1 MTSIRS
7 RLFMILMITTGVVW
21 MSAIAWIYLST
32 RAEVERVLD
41 ARLIEAARMVSSLIT
56 SQEID
61 PKRAAQIPTVEAPLH
76 ASYDRQ
82 LSCQIWA
89 LDGTLVGRSDAA
101 PATPL
106 TDSGEGF
113 SETVVGGEIW
123 RVYAVLNSDLGMRVL
138 VGDNMRVRD
147 RLVADVIR
155 GLALP
160 ALLILPI
167 LAGLIWLSVRKG
179 LAPLNAMAGALETR
193 PASDLSALPDADT
206 PSEIKPVI
214 RSLNGL
220 FGRVSAARER
230 ERDFTAFAA
239 HELRTPIAGL
249 KTQAQ
254 VALGSEDPDIRRNA
268 LRQIVV
274 GVDRTSRLV
283 RQLTDLT
290 NAESGE
296 IVSARRDVNLG
307 KIVGQL
313 VDDIRQHYP
322 DTPAIEVDPKL
333 SGITLSADPS
343 LLMLAARN
351 LMENAVLHSR
361 GDGVVRCSAR
371 VERDGIAVT
380 IDDSGPGIPEEELP
394 KVRDRFYRGRN
405 KTPMGSGLGLAIA
418 DLAMKRLGGD
428 VHLENRREGGL
439 RAELR
444 FIETAKHTCME
455 ESLPPQRHQCPVGST
470 GQ

>member
-1 MTSIRS
+1 MRSIRG

-21 MSAIAWIYLST
+21 MSAIVWIYLST
-32 RAEVERVLD
+32 RHEVERVLD

-61 PKRAAQIPTVEAPLH
+61 PKRAAQIPTVEPALH

-113 SETVVGGEIW
+113 SQTVVGGEIW
-123 RVYAVLNSDLGMRVL
+123 RVYAVMNSDLGMRVL

-179 LAPLNAMAGALETR
+179 LAPLNAMASTLETR

-220 FGRVSAARER
+220 FGRVSAARQR

-254 VALGSEDPDIRRNA
+254 VALGSEDPRIRNNA
-268 LRQIVV
+268 LRQMVI

-290 NAESGE
+290 NTESGE
-296 IVSARRDVNLG
+296 IATAQQDVNIG
-307 KIVGQL
+307 KVLGQL
-313 VDDIRQHYP
+313 ADDIGQHYS
-322 DTPAIEVDPKL
+322 DTAVIEVDPKL
-333 SGITLSADPS
+333 AGICLSVDPS
-343 LLMLAARN
+343 LFTLAARN
-351 LMENAVLHSR
+351 LLENAALHS
-361 GDGVVRCSAR
+361 GSEGVVRCLVR
-371 VERDGIAVT
+371 TEKDGFGVV

-405 KTPMGSGLGLAIA
+405 KTAMGSGLGLAIA
-418 DLAMKRLGGD
+418 DLAMKRLGGKLY
-428 VHLENRREGGL
+428 LENRREGGL

-444 FIETAKHTCME
+444 FADTVKIDCSDKP
-455 ESLPPQRHQCPVGST
+455 SGQQRREHPVGSI
-470 GQ
+470 G

>member
-1 MTSIRS
+1 MRSIRS
-7 RLFMILMITTGVVW
+7 RLFMILMITTGIVW
-21 MSAIAWIYLST
+21 MSAIVWIYLST

-61 PKRAAQIPTVEAPLH
+61 PRRAAQIPTVEPALH

-113 SETVVGGEIW
+113 SQTVIAGEIW
-123 RVYAVLNSDLGMRVL
+123 RVYAVMNSDLGMRVL

-179 LAPLNAMAGALETR
+179 LAPFTAMASTLETR
-193 PASDLSALPDADT
+193 PASDLSALPDDDT

-220 FGRVSAARER
+220 FARVSAARQR

-254 VALGSEDPDIRRNA
+254 VALGSEDQKIRNNA
-268 LRQIVV
+268 LRQMVI

-290 NAESGE
+290 NTESGE
-296 IVSARRDVNLG
+296 IATARQDVDIAKILG
-307 KIVGQL
+307 QIA
-313 VDDIRQHYP
+313 DDIGQHYP
-322 DTPAIEVDPKL
+322 GAATIEVDPPLGGICL
-333 SGITLSADPS
+333 SVDPS
-343 LLMLAARN
+343 LFTLAARN
-351 LMENAVLHSR
+351 LLENAALHS
-361 GDGVVRCSAR
+361 GSEGVVRCSVR
-371 VERDGIAVT
+371 TETNGIAVV
-380 IDDSGPGIPEEELP
+380 IDDSGPGIPDEELP
-394 KVRDRFYRGRN
+394 KVRDRFFRGRN

-428 VHLENRREGGL
+428 VYLENRREGGL

-444 FIETAKHTCME
+444 FSQTAKTNCAGKA
-455 ESLPPQRHQCPVGST
+455 LDRQRRERPERSMG
-470 GQ
+470 

>member
-1 MTSIRS
+1 MRSIRS
-7 RLFMILMITTGVVW
+7 RLFMILMITTGIVW
-21 MSAIAWIYLST
+21 MSAIVWIYLST
-32 RAEVERVLD
+32 RSEVEHVLD
-41 ARLIEAARMVSSLIT
+41 ARLTEAARMVSSLVT

-61 PKRAAQIPTVEAPLH
+61 PKRAAQIPAVEPTVH
-76 ASYDRQ
+76 SSYDRQ

-101 PATPL
+101 PDAPL
-106 TDSGEGF
+106 SDAQEGF
-113 SETVVGGEIW
+113 SETLIGGETW
-123 RVYAVLNSDLGMRVL
+123 RVYAVVNKELGVRIL

-179 LAPLNAMAGALETR
+179 LAPFTAMASTLETR
-193 PASDLSALPDADT
+193 PASDLSALPDDDT

-220 FGRVSAARER
+220 FARVSAARQR

-254 VALGSEDPDIRRNA
+254 VALGSEDHKIRNNA
-268 LRQIVV
+268 LRQMVI

-290 NAESGE
+290 NTDSGE
-296 IVSARRDVNLG
+296 ITTAQQDVDPVKSL
-307 KIVGQL
+307 GQL
-313 VDDIRQHYP
+313 ADDIGQHYP
-322 DTPAIEVDPKL
+322 DAATIEVEPQLAGICL
-333 SGITLSADPS
+333 SVDPS
-343 LLMLAARN
+343 LFTLAARN
-351 LMENAVLHSR
+351 LLENAALHS
-361 GDGVVRCSAR
+361 GSDGVVRCSMR
-371 VERDGIAVT
+371 TTTNGTVVV
-380 IDDSGPGIPEEELP
+380 IDDSGPGIPDEELP
-394 KVRDRFYRGRN
+394 KVCDRFFRGRN

-428 VHLENRREGGL
+428 VHLENRSEGGL

-444 FIETAKHTCME
+444 FPERANNMRSEKE
-455 ESLPPQRHQCPVGST
+455 GSM
-470 GQ
+470 G